1 MKDKLKV
8 KSKEKEQAEN
18 TKAEKN
24 NTVNELTDEQVE
36 NAAAGVAFPDGYN
49 VDANGKW
56 VG

>member
-1 MKDKLKV
+1 MKDKLKQ
-8 KSKEKEQAEN
+8 KSKEKQQVEN

-24 NTVNELTDEQVE
+24 NTGNELTDEQVE
-36 NAAAGVAFPDGYN
+36 NAAAGVAFPDGYI

>member
-8 KSKEKEQAEN
+8 KSKEKQQVEN

-24 NTVNELTDEQVE
+24 NTGNELTDEQVE
-36 NAAAGVAFPDGYN
+36 NAAAGAAFPDGYI
-49 VDANGKW
+49 VDANGRW